1 MNEQKPKKI
10 VCNRSHKD
18 SVFFPPLSMFIV
30 VDPRNFPCIVFL
42 SFFKELVRCT
52 LIIVPS
58 FEI

>member
-42 SFFKELVRCT
+42 SFFKELDRKSV
-52 LIIVPS
+52 V
-58 FEI
+58 